1 MLGPM
6 RSLKHLLLVVGVVPV
21 MTACSLIG
29 LKSSPTASEPNVP
42 SSGSSASTV
51 PTVSISLS
59 LPSGASSSA
68 PATTA
73 AASTPTTDVR
83 KVADAAA
90 FATPSGRIVCI
101 IADNSVRCDF
111 ISSDKAWTSPQP
123 KGCDL
128 AWGDSLYLTQTAG
141 STCHGDTLAD
151 TPSLDSDYVSWR
163 RSGDPTVVVNGLKL
177 AALPYG
183 SAILVGTL
191 QCDSATTGVTCRN
204 TSTGHG
210 FTMSR
215 EAYSIF

>member
-1 MLGPM
+1 M
-6 RSLKHLLLVVGVVPV
+6 RPLRHVLLVVGIAPLL
-21 MTACSLIG
+21 TACGLIG
-29 LKSSPTASEPNVP
+29 MTSSPSASVP
-42 SSGSSASTV
+42 SAQTSGDSASTA
-51 PTVSISLS
+51 PTVKISLS

-68 PATTA
+68 AATPTA
-73 AASTPTTDVR
+73 APSLGPTDIR
-83 KVADAAA
+83 KVAAAAA

-111 ISSDKAWTSPQP
+111 IGTDKVWTSPQP
-123 KGCDL
+123 NACDL
-128 AWGDSLYLTQTAG
+128 DWGDSLYLTQTAG

-151 TPSLDSDYVSWR
+151 TPALDSDFVGWR
-163 RSGDPTVVVNGLKL
+163 RTGDPTVVVNGLTL

-183 SAILVGTL
+183 SALLGGML
-191 QCDSATTGVTCRN
+191 QCDSATTGVTCKN

>member
-1 MLGPM
+1 M
-6 RSLKHLLLVVGVVPV
+6 RSLKHILLVVGVVPI

-29 LKSSPTASEPNVP
+29 LKSSATGSAP
-42 SSGSSASTV
+42 SAQSSVDSASTV
-51 PTVSISLS
+51 PSVSISLS

-73 AASTPTTDVR
+73 ADVR

-151 TPSLDSDYVSWR
+151 TPALDSGYVTWR
-163 RSGDPTVVVNGLKL
+163 RSGDPTVVVNGLTL

-204 TSTGHG
+204 TATGHG
-210 FTMSR
+210 FSMAR

>member
-1 MLGPM
+1 M
-6 RSLKHLLLVVGVVPV
+6 RSLRLVLLVVGIAPV
-21 MTACSLIG
+21 LAACSLIG
-29 LKSSPTASEPNVP
+29 MTGPRTGSAPGVQTSVGTP
-42 SSGSSASTV
+42 SSV

-59 LPSGASSSA
+59 LPSGALSSAA

-73 AASTPTTDVR
+73 VATTGTDVR

-90 FATPSGRIVCI
+90 FAMPSGRIVCI
-101 IADNSVRCDF
+101 IADDSVRCDY

-128 AWGDSLYLTQTAG
+128 AWGDSLYLAQVAG

-151 TPSLDSDYVSWR
+151 TPALDSDYVSWR
-163 RSGDPTVVVNGLKL
+163 RTGDPTVVVNGLTL

-191 QCDSATTGVTCRN
+191 ECDSATTGVTCTN
-204 TSTGHG
+204 SSTAHG
-210 FTMSR
+210 FTLSR